1 MEIKRI
7 PDSEL
12 EIMQVLWMFN
22 IPMTTTAICEH
33 LNKETESLLATT
45 AKLLSRLTNRGFVTS
60 YKKGH
65 LKYYTPLVEEEAY
78 LAMENRS
85 FLERVN
91 HNSIRRFL
99 ASLAQTKE
107 LTKEDIDALR
117 TFIKEQEEHND

>member
-1 MEIKRI
+1 M
-7 PDSEL
+7 
-12 EIMQVLWMFN
+12 
-22 IPMTTTAICEH
+22 
-33 LNKETESLLATT
+33 
-45 AKLLSRLTNRGFVTS
+45 
-60 YKKGH
+60 
-65 LKYYTPLVEEEAY
+65 EEEAY